1 MRFCT
6 TLNNQ
11 KCMEW
16 GLNATQ
22 GILLALLYEANSW
35 AKEVII
41 EDKTY
46 YFVSRNLIIKE
57 LPMFFEK
64 ADTVYRILKTLVDKE
79 IIEYVKSKGMDLIR
93 LTNKGREWN
102 FIASYQEDNSEK
114 NPNFDY
120 NSENSPSNSEK
131 NPSKFGKKSEN
142 NSEKNPTYKD
152 TNIQKDINNKEIIKK
167 ESGEKSP
174 QPTPKEAK
182 PKKQDEKIE
191 YIQKLKI
198 SDSYKQKLLE
208 FLAYRK
214 EIKKP
219 IKSTRGIDLILN
231 EFKNSSENMA
241 ITCIDITMQHEWLGV
256 KAEYIKYANTGI
268 TVKEIPKENDTSH
281 LLVDDDYLE
290 QMKEAYNL

>member
-64 ADTVYRILKTLVDKE
+64 TDTVYRILKTLVDKE
-79 IIEYVKSKGMDLIR
+79 IIEYIKFKGMDLIR

-102 FIASYQEDNSEK
+102 FIASSHLENSE

-120 NSENSPSNSEK
+120 NSENSPNNSEK

-142 NSEKNPTYKD
+142 NSGKNPTYKD

-174 QPTPKEAK
+174 QPTPEEAK
-182 PKKQDEKIE
+182 HKKQDEKIE

-198 SDSYKQKLLE
+198 SNSYKQKLLE

-219 IKSTRGIDLILN
+219 IKSIRGIDLILN
-231 EFKNSSENMA
+231 EFKNSSEDMA

-256 KAEYIKYANTGI
+256 KAEYIKYANTGN
-268 TVKEIPKENDTSH
+268 TAKEMPKENDTSH